1 MSKRLLDIFIAL
13 LGLLVMGPL
22 LVAIAL
28 AVRIGSRT
36 PALFIQTRAGQG
48 GKPFQLYKYRTM
60 CMNVDPFGPSPRR
73 GDDPRLTRIG
83 RWLRETSLDELP
95 QLLNVLKG
103 DMSLVG
109 PRPLYLSQIEEW
121 DAVQRRR
128 LLVKPGLT
136 GLAQTCGRGALT
148 REEKL
153 ALDVAYVENRS
164 LALDLQLVVRTLG
177 QVCARR
183 AIYEDRYSQIE
194 ATRGTHRSEIDS

>member
-22 LVAIAL
+22 LAAIAL

-60 CMNVDPFGPSPRR
+60 RMNVDPFGPSPRR

-194 ATRGTHRSEIDS
+194 ATRGTHRSEMDS